1 MMPRDVPTRWNSTFD
16 MLEFVIQYCVAL
28 DAMTAVRGFDL
39 RRYELAP
46 AEWNTAT
53 ELRDVLKVCNFP
65 IHLFWT
71 YSHCFIQIFKDATL
85 FFSRDTPNLATVIPA
100 MDLIDKVLT
109 TSSLSSS
116 KYSIAIR
123 GALTI
128 GKKTLDKYHNK
139 TQESDVYRIAMGMF
153 LP

>member
-1 MMPRDVPTRWNSTFD
+1 
-16 MLEFVIQYCVAL
+16 
-28 DAMTAVRGFDL
+28 
-39 RRYELAP
+39 
-46 AEWNTAT
+46 
-53 ELRDVLKVCNFP
+53 
-65 IHLFWT
+65 
-71 YSHCFIQIFKDATL
+71 
-85 FFSRDTPNLATVIPA
+85 

-139 TQESDVYRIAMGMF
+139 TQESDVYRITMGMF
-153 LP
+153 HP